1 MATKKYECPHCN
13 NTNKLILMGYSSGTF
28 EKICPSCDSK
38 LEIILENNELNILVS
53 KKEKKRF
60 IKDVKIPTDYKKYE
74 MELPNQNMAKIIAL
88 LILSSSI
95 MGLVTGWSLVIGFD
109 SEYDEYNNINLE
121 IVVKNNTSDLEN
133 ITILFNNIE
142 MNYEYKEN
150 GTYNIYRDEPQK
162 DGTFVRLFGVPPGKY
177 LAKIIAPMHKNAT
190 MEFFVAPQDSNLRLP
205 DTDEGIEGI
214 NRFTF
219 IMEEGSGE
227 LFLEENI
234 YLKISSWCPNL
245 IFLFS
250 LLGIWGAGVTYK
262 LQSYKN
268 AQIGAFFS
276 VLAMGFLIIGPI
288 LSIIAL
294 YYLKKHK
301 NMFTASFKN

>member
-1 MATKKYECPHCN
+1 MSKKEYECPHCSN
-13 NTNKLILMGYSSGTF
+13 VNKLILMGYSSGTF
-28 EKICPSCDSK
+28 EKICTSCNSK
-38 LEIILENNELNILVS
+38 LEITLENDKINILIP
-53 KKEKKRF
+53 KKEKNKN
-60 IKDVKIPTDYKKYE
+60 DLVQNTKIPIDYKKYK
-74 MELPNQNMAKIIAL
+74 MELPKQNMAKIIAI

-95 MGLVTGWSLVIGFD
+95 MGLLTGWSLVVGFD
-109 SEYDEYNNINLE
+109 SDYNKYDDINLE
-121 IVVKNNTSDLEN
+121 IIVKNNTSDLKN

-142 MNYEYKEN
+142 MDYEYKEK
-150 GTYNIYRDEPQK
+150 GTYHI
-162 DGTFVRLFGVPPGKY
+162 LAPPGKY
-177 LAKIIAPMHKNAT
+177 VTKIIAPMHKNAT
-190 MEFFVAPQDSNLRLP
+190 MEFFVAPQESNLRLP

-219 IMEEGSGE
+219 IMEEGEGDI
-227 LFLEENI
+227 FLEENV

-250 LLGIWGAGVTYK
+250 LIGIWGAWVTYK

>member
-1 MATKKYECPHCN
+1 MAKKEYKCPHCN
-13 NTNKLILMGYSSGTF
+13 NINQLILMGDSSGTF
-28 EKICPSCDSK
+28 EKICPSCNSK
-38 LEIILENNELNILVS
+38 LEITLKNDKISVLILKEEKSENNLVQNT
-53 KKEKKRF
+53 
-60 IKDVKIPTDYKKYE
+60 KIPNDYKQYK
-74 MELPNQNMAKIIAL
+74 MEVPKNTMIPKIIAI

-95 MGLVTGWSLVIGFD
+95 MGLLTGWSLVVGFN
-109 SEYDEYNNINLE
+109 SNYDEYDDISLE

-133 ITILFNNIE
+133 VTILFDNVE
-142 MNYEYKEN
+142 MNYEYYGN
-150 GTYNIYRDEPQK
+150 GTYNVMA
-162 DGTFVRLFGVPPGKY
+162 TPGKY
-177 LAKIIAPMHKNAT
+177 VAKIMAPMHKNT
-190 MEFFVAPQDSNLRLP
+190 SMEFFIAPQESNLRLP

-219 IMEEGSGE
+219 IMEEGNGDVV
-227 LFLEENI
+227 LEENV

-250 LLGIWGAGVTYK
+250 LIGIWGAWVTYT

-276 VLAMGFLIIGPI
+276 VLGMGFLIIGPI

>member
-1 MATKKYECPHCN
+1 MAKKEYKCPHCN
-13 NTNKLILMGYSSGTF
+13 NINQLILMGDSSGTF
-28 EKICPSCDSK
+28 EKICPSCNSK
-38 LEIILENNELNILVS
+38 LEITLKNDKISVLILKEEKSENNLVQNT
-53 KKEKKRF
+53 
-60 IKDVKIPTDYKKYE
+60 KIPNDYKQYK
-74 MELPNQNMAKIIAL
+74 MEVPKNTMIPKIIAI

-95 MGLVTGWSLVIGFD
+95 MGLLTGWSLVVGFN
-109 SEYDEYNNINLE
+109 SNYDEYDDISLE

-133 ITILFNNIE
+133 VTILFDNIE
-142 MNYEYKEN
+142 MNYEYYGN
-150 GTYNIYRDEPQK
+150 GTYNVMA
-162 DGTFVRLFGVPPGKY
+162 TPGKY
-177 LAKIIAPMHKNAT
+177 VAKIMAPMHKNT
-190 MEFFVAPQDSNLRLP
+190 SMEFFIAPQESNLRLP

-219 IMEEGSGE
+219 IMEEGNGDVV
-227 LFLEENI
+227 LEENV

-250 LLGIWGAGVTYK
+250 LIGIWGAWVTYT

-276 VLAMGFLIIGPI
+276 VLGMGFLIIGPI

>member
-1 MATKKYECPHCN
+1 MAKKEYKCPHCN
-13 NTNKLILMGYSSGTF
+13 NINQLILMGDSSGTF
-28 EKICPSCDSK
+28 EKICPSCNSK
-38 LEIILENNELNILVS
+38 LEITLKNDKISVLILKEEKSENNLVQNT
-53 KKEKKRF
+53 
-60 IKDVKIPTDYKKYE
+60 KIPNDYKQYK
-74 MELPNQNMAKIIAL
+74 MEVPKNTMIPKIIAI

-95 MGLVTGWSLVIGFD
+95 MGLLTGWSLVVGFN
-109 SEYDEYNNINLE
+109 SNYDEYDDISLE

-133 ITILFNNIE
+133 VTILFDNME
-142 MNYEYKEN
+142 MNYEYYGN
-150 GTYNIYRDEPQK
+150 GTYNVMA
-162 DGTFVRLFGVPPGKY
+162 TPGKY
-177 LAKIIAPMHKNAT
+177 VAKIMAPMHKNT
-190 MEFFVAPQDSNLRLP
+190 SMEFFIAPQESNLRLP

-219 IMEEGSGE
+219 IMEEGNGDVV
-227 LFLEENI
+227 LEENV

-250 LLGIWGAGVTYK
+250 LIGIWGAWVTYT

-276 VLAMGFLIIGPI
+276 VLGMGFLIIGPI

>member
-1 MATKKYECPHCN
+1 MAKKEYKCPHCN
-13 NTNKLILMGYSSGTF
+13 NINQLILMGDSSGTF
-28 EKICPSCDSK
+28 EKICPSCNSK
-38 LEIILENNELNILVS
+38 LEITLKNDKISVLILKEEKSENNLVQ
-53 KKEKKRF
+53 
-60 IKDVKIPTDYKKYE
+60 DTKIPNDYKRYK
-74 MELPNQNMAKIIAL
+74 MEVPKNTMIPKIIAI

-95 MGLVTGWSLVIGFD
+95 MGLLTGWSLVVGFN
-109 SEYDEYNNINLE
+109 SNYDEYDDISLE

-133 ITILFNNIE
+133 VTILFDNVE
-142 MNYEYKEN
+142 MNYEYYGN
-150 GTYNIYRDEPQK
+150 GTYNVMA
-162 DGTFVRLFGVPPGKY
+162 TPGKY
-177 LAKIIAPMHKNAT
+177 VAKIMAPMHKNT
-190 MEFFVAPQDSNLRLP
+190 SMEFFIAPQESNLRLP

-219 IMEEGSGE
+219 IMEEGNGDVV
-227 LFLEENI
+227 LEENV

-250 LLGIWGAGVTYK
+250 LIGIWGAWVTYT

-276 VLAMGFLIIGPI
+276 VLGMGFLIIGPI

>member
-1 MATKKYECPHCN
+1 MAKKEYKCPHCN
-13 NTNKLILMGYSSGTF
+13 NINQLILMGDRSGTF
-28 EKICPSCDSK
+28 EKICPSCNSK
-38 LEIILENNELNILVS
+38 LEITLKNDKISVLILKEEKSENNLVQNT
-53 KKEKKRF
+53 
-60 IKDVKIPTDYKKYE
+60 KIPNDYKRYK
-74 MELPNQNMAKIIAL
+74 MEVPKNTMIPKIIAI

-95 MGLVTGWSLVIGFD
+95 MGLLTGWSLVVGFN
-109 SEYDEYNNINLE
+109 SNYDEYDDISLE

-133 ITILFNNIE
+133 VTILFDNVE
-142 MNYEYKEN
+142 MNYEYYGN
-150 GTYNIYRDEPQK
+150 GTYNVMA
-162 DGTFVRLFGVPPGKY
+162 TPGKY
-177 LAKIIAPMHKNAT
+177 VAKIMAPMHKNT
-190 MEFFVAPQDSNLRLP
+190 SMEFCIAPQESNLRLP

-214 NRFTF
+214 NRFTC
-219 IMEEGSGE
+219 IMEEGNGDVV
-227 LFLEENI
+227 LEENV

-250 LLGIWGAGVTYK
+250 LIGIWGAWVTYT

-276 VLAMGFLIIGPI
+276 VLGMGFLIIGPI

-301 NMFTASFKN
+301 HMFTASFKN